1 MQLTVITRKSALA
14 AILLLVVILVATALR
29 SRLAPFGV
37 ELADSEYHERV
48 ISLVLAMLLLFG
60 VGIVEGRIFPRSGLN
75 KGYCAMPIAIYGVL
89 SCGIFVAPNLLPV
102 AVVSLCFAVAIY
114 LLLRSLHSAG
124 EKDSV
129 FFASLL
135 LGATTLLYPP
145 AIVLVG
151 VIPLAIFTLALSLRQ
166 SMLMVV
172 GYLLPSLAASYA
184 LWYGGSPFK
193 QFACNFADALL
204 MEQMGN
210 VAEVPYMAIVMTVSL
225 SLFLL
230 VGLIYTA
237 VRGDK
242 MFLLARVRHS
252 LYLFVGVTFLAML
265 MFCIPSC
272 DLSALV
278 IIAVPTTIIMGF
290 IFSLLPNN
298 ASAIAYWLLLTMTL
312 VHLFVE

>member
-1 MQLTVITRKSALA
+1 MHLTVITRKSALA

-145 AIVLVG
+145 AVVLVG
-151 VIPLAIFTLALSLRQ
+151 VIPLAI
-166 SMLMVV
+166 
-172 GYLLPSLAASYA
+172 
-184 LWYGGSPFK
+184 
-193 QFACNFADALL
+193 
-204 MEQMGN
+204 
-210 VAEVPYMAIVMTVSL
+210 
-225 SLFLL
+225 
-230 VGLIYTA
+230 
-237 VRGDK
+237 
-242 MFLLARVRHS
+242 LARVLPVHGEIISASS
-252 LYLFVGVTFLAML
+252 LIFG
-265 MFCIPSC
+265 PSG
-272 DLSALV
+272 SA
-278 IIAVPTTIIMGF
+278 
-290 IFSLLPNN
+290 S
-298 ASAIAYWLLLTMTL
+298 TM
-312 VHLFVE
+312 V